1 MEENT
6 LLEVSK
12 AIEIVE
18 ALKDVKRIA
27 QKEIDEYCGKGL
39 YCEID
44 NHAIITSDDRASLNK
59 VLANQKVIEIVKGII
74 ELNPHASGNIYSRIF
89 NSIYH

>member
-6 LLEVSK
+6 MREVSK

-27 QKEIDEYCGKGL
+27 QEEIDEYCSKGL
-39 YCEID
+39 YHEID
-44 NHAIITSDDRASLNK
+44 NHANITSDDRISMSQ
-59 VLANQKVIEIVKGII
+59 VLANMKIIEIVKAII
-74 ELNPHASGNIYSRIF
+74 ELNPHDSGNIYSRII
-89 NSIYH
+89 NQIRY